1 MAGEGRDPLM
11 AVWDSAEQGAQP
23 PHSHPWLAEAIF
35 ALDARL
41 RRHQAVLEYTQHPSC
56 IFRLQIDRSR
66 RPLALCDGT
75 HLRPGQGIARLHFW
89 NEHVPPIP
97 KSGAMIGWAHQFQQ
111 GIAISL
117 RELVHYLS
125 SRPDL
130 RDVAVICAN
139 APSSKLARIM
149 ARYGFEAIAED
160 ERLPIG
166 ERIHRFGEDILI
178 SLIMYARHARA
189 LRLASPR
196 RVRVQIFVSRRAL
209 EERLGSAA
217 ERYPKLR
224 WRHEYS

>member
-1 MAGEGRDPLM
+1 MERMRGS
-11 AVWDSAEQGAQP
+11 VF
-23 PHSHPWLAEAIF
+23 IF
-35 ALDARL
+35 FFSSR
-41 RRHQAVLEYTQHPSC
+41 RRHTR
-56 IFRLQIDRSR
+56 FK
-66 RPLALCDGT
+66 CDWSSDVCSSD
-75 HLRPGQGIARLHFW
+75 L
-89 NEHVPPIP
+89 
-97 KSGAMIGWAHQFQQ
+97 
-111 GIAISL
+111 
-117 RELVHYLS
+117 YLS

-189 LRLASPR
+189 LRLASPG
-196 RVRVQIFVSRRAL
+196 RVRGQIFLSRRAL
-209 EERLGSAA
+209 EERSGSAA